1 MNVFLD
7 GNEATISNFEK
18 VLANFT
24 EQRKYVLKNVRET
37 KAYDKAANKVL
48 DEVESITYTV
58 VDPDTFS
65 SMKVKTLTKIPVITQ
80 KKLEEADSPIFVS
93 FPLETTIVRPYAIEY
108 GKVKVSIIAPNA
120 ELVPASKT

>member
-7 GNEATISNFEK
+7 GNETTISNFEK

-24 EQRKYVLKNVRET
+24 KQCKYVLKNVRET

-93 FPLETTIVRPYAIEY
+93 FPLEATIVRPYAIEY